1 MTKLDRNVTLEAK
14 PGETRSRLL
23 AEAILAAPF
32 SNAAIAQESA
42 EWMAEGMSLQDAIG
56 VLSKMAG
63 RVKTGDLT
71 DADVMLSGQAAAL
84 NQIFAECA
92 HRARN
97 NMGHFPE
104 TAERYMRLALKAQ
117 SQCRTTWETLA
128 LMKNPTPTVY
138 TRQANFAG
146 QQQVNNAAPA
156 PRAGENGNAPNRLL
170 EASDGERLEPGKAGA
185 AGATHPELEPVGA
198 LDRAANGAR

>member
-1 MTKLDRNVTLEAK
+1 MTKLDRNVKLEAK
-14 PGETRSRLL
+14 PGETRSSLL
-23 AEAILAAPF
+23 AEGILALPF

-42 EWMAEGMSLQDAIG
+42 EWMADGMSLQDAIA

-63 RVKTGDLT
+63 RVKAGDFT

-92 HRARN
+92 HRARG
-97 NMGHFPE
+97 NMGHYPE

-117 SQCRTTWETLA
+117 AQCRTTWETLA

-138 TRQANFAG
+138 ARQANIAS
-146 QQQVNNAAPA
+146 QQQVNNAAAP
-156 PRAGENGNAPNRLL
+156 PRARENESAQNRLL
-170 EASDGERLEPGKAGA
+170 EASDGERLEPRTARA
-185 AGATHPELEPVGA
+185 AGATHPELAPVGTV
-198 LDRAANGAR
+198 NGAADG

>member
-56 VLSKMAG
+56 VLAKMAG
-63 RVKTGDLT
+63 RVKNGDLT

-92 HRARN
+92 HLARN
-97 NMGHFPE
+97 NMGHYPE

-117 SQCRTTWETLA
+117 SQCRTTWEALA

-138 TRQANFAG
+138 ARQANIAS

-156 PRAGENGNAPNRLL
+156 PRARENESAPNRLL
-170 EASDGERLEPGKAGA
+170 EASDGERLEPRAAGA
-185 AGATHPELEPVGA
+185 AGAANPELATVGA
-198 LDRAANGAR
+198 INRTTHG

>member
-23 AEAILAAPF
+23 AEAILAAPL
-32 SNAAIAQESA
+32 SNASIAQECAS
-42 EWMAEGMSLQDAIG
+42 WMSPDMKLMDACD
-56 VLSKMAG
+56 VLNQIAA
-63 RVKTGDLT
+63 RVKAGNFA

-84 NQIFAECA
+84 SQIFADCA

-97 NMGHFPE
+97 NMGHYPE

-138 TRQANFAG
+138 ARQANIAN
-146 QQQVNNAAPA
+146 QQQVNNATPA
-156 PRAGENGNAPNRLL
+156 PRARESGNRPNELL
-170 EASDGERLEPGKAGA
+170 EASDGKRLEPRAAGA
-185 AGATHPELEPVGA
+185 AGGTHPELAAVGA
-198 LDRAANGAR
+198 VNGAANG